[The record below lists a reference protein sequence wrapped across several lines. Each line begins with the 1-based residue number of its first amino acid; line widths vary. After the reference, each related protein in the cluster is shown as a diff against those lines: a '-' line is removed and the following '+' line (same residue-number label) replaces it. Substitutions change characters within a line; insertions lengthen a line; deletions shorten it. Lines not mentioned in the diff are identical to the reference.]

1 MSKRTTYSRMQRRAQ
16 FRASSF
22 LKIKNMYSR
31 FHPYAIEWYKQ
42 RREEG
47 LNLHDQHTKR
57 VEESIGEQ
65 LEIILEGNY
74 NEETGEGRKGVKNTW
89 RELGYNEE
97 EIALLE
103 EAWASGVLRDKE
115 TYREDKKKAK
125 ALRKEAEEKRR
136 SRLNAKN

>member
-22 LKIKNMYSR
+22 LKVKNAYSR
-31 FHPYAIEWYKQ
+31 FHPYAIQWYKQ

-47 LNLHDQHTKR
+47 LNLHDQHLKR
-57 VEESIGEQ
+57 IEDSISEQ

-74 NEETGEGRKGVKNTW
+74 DEETGKGRKGVKNTW
-89 RELGYNEE
+89 REIGYNEE

-103 EAWASGVLRDKE
+103 EAWASLAIKDKE